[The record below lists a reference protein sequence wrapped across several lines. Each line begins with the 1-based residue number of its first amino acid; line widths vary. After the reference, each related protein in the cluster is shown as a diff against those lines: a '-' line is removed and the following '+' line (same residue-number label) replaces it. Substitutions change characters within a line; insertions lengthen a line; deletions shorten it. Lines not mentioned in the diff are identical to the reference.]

1 MYMKM
6 NNYSIRVIYYIS
18 IAFVILIGA
27 AGCKKDLGS
36 PAQSFLDQSQ
46 IFSDAKD
53 ATAAVTGIYTQLATL
68 KNNVYDLVGVVGTDE
83 IRVTYFSH
91 GWGDYWAGLGAFD
104 DYDIKL
110 NSQNQMN
117 SGFWRTCYQGVVN
130 ANNAIAGLPSTPFSD
145 AATKNR
151 LIGEAKFMR
160 ALFYFYLV
168 QLYGDIPLRT
178 EAQSPSEGLKRTP
191 KDSVYALIISDLKYA
206 TTNLWPKAQNP
217 DAGRA
222 NIEAAKA
229 LLGKV
234 YLTLHDYHNAKTVFE
249 DLITN
254 NNIKLLSNYGD
265 LFDGQH
271 ENNAES
277 LFEIQYSTDNKNNTQ
292 GLQNLYG
299 AWYPCYLGQTWNSKT
314 PDYGGQL
321 TITTLYYSDSV
332 WDKVNDKRYL
342 LSIWPHHYANGGN
355 LDTWDGGRPN
365 SRKYDI
371 SSSDIDYSNS
381 GKNLYYLRASDVY
394 LMYAEV
400 LNELGQTTSALVP
413 LNKVRN
419 RAGLQNFE
427 TVVVSNPSQEQLRT
441 ELLNERTRE
450 LGAEGWRWFDLK
462 RTGTLLSRVLLYN
475 NPQVTYN
482 NAAYATQQI
491 STKNLVLPIPLNEL
505 QTNPGLTL
513 ADQNSGY

>member
-1 MYMKM
+1 MKI
-6 NNYSIRVIYYIS
+6 NNHSKQFIGCIA
-18 IAFVILIGA
+18 IAFVIVISA
-27 AGCKKDLGS
+27 AGCKKDISS

-46 IFSDAKD
+46 IFTDAKD

-68 KNNVYDLVGVVGTDE
+68 KNNVYDLVGVIGADE

-117 SGFWRTCYQGVVN
+117 SGFWTTCYKGVVN
-130 ANNAIAGLPSTPFSD
+130 ANNAIAGLPATSFSD
-145 AATKNR
+145 VSTKNR

-168 QLYGDIPLRT
+168 QLYGDVPLRT
-178 EAQSPSEGLKRTP
+178 EATTASAGVKRTP
-191 KDSVYALIISDLKYA
+191 KDSVYALIISDLKFA
-206 TTNLWPKAQNP
+206 TTNLWKKAQNP
-217 DAGRA
+217 DPGRA
-222 NIEAAKA
+222 SVEAAKA

-234 YLTLHDYHNAKTVFE
+234 YLTIHDYNNAKSVFE
-249 DLITN
+249 DLMTN
-254 NNIKLLSNYGD
+254 NTIKLLSNYGE

-271 ENNAES
+271 ENNNES

-292 GLQNLYG
+292 SLQNLYG
-299 AWYPCYLGQTWNSKT
+299 AWYPCYLGQAWNSKT

-332 WDKVNDKRYL
+332 WDKVHDKRYL

-381 GKNLYYLRASDVY
+381 GKNLYYLRSSDVY

-400 LNELGQTTSALVP
+400 LNELGQNIQALIP
-413 LNKVRN
+413 LNIVRG
-419 RAGLQNFE
+419 RAGLQNLE
-427 TVVVSNPSQEQLRT
+427 TVMGAVPTQAQLRT
-441 ELLNERTRE
+441 ELLDERTRE

-462 RTGTLLSRVLLYN
+462 RTGTLLSRVLQYN

-482 NAAYATQQI
+482 NTAYATQQI
-491 STKNLVLPIPLNEL
+491 SAKNLVLPIPLNEL
-505 QTNPGLTL
+505 QTNQALTL
-513 ADQNSGY
+513 ADQNPGY